1 MTQKLQEQVL
11 FKDGDWVKY
20 RGQTYKVSLAF
31 NPSANEVTYILQS
44 HNSCAFSLSQVEAA
58 KSLTKA

>member
-1 MTQKLQEQVL
+1 MTNKLQEQAL

-31 NPSANEVTYILQS
+31 NPSANEVTYILQR
-44 HNSCAFSLSQVEAA
+44 HNSCAFNISQAEAK

>member
-1 MTQKLQEQVL
+1 MDNKKVEKAL

-31 NPSANEVTYILQS
+31 NPSTDEVIYILQS
-44 HNSCAFSLSQVEAA
+44 HYHI
-58 KSLTKA
+58 

>member
-1 MTQKLQEQVL
+1 MDNKKVEKAL

-31 NPSANEVTYILQS
+31 NPSTDEVIYILQS
-44 HNSCAFSLSQVEAA
+44 HNSCAFNISEAEA
-58 KSLTKA
+58 IKSLTKA